1 MGSIEIVLG
10 LAIGIPLV
18 ILLIFR
24 GYNPVTERIAP
35 RIVIEAS
42 PDNFIFESRRSRVQ
56 IEPFVYTRADNESFI
71 VAVGQDFPNDPSIT
85 RIDLFENCNYPEQ
98 VSNRAMLL
106 EAFLRF
112 GITQV
117 TGQSIVHFIMR
128 YIVLRP
134 IIVFR
139 GLESFAPLF
148 CGYHR
153 HIFDSLLKEQV
164 ILAVLYE

>member
-1 MGSIEIVLG
+1 MEPTTLILG
-10 LAIGIPLV
+10 LAFILFV
-18 ILLIFR
+18 ILSVLR
-24 GYNPVTERIAP
+24 KYNSITERIAP

-42 PDNFIFESRRSRVQ
+42 PDNFAFESRRSRVQ
-56 IEPFVYTRADNESFI
+56 IAPFVYVRADNESLM
-71 VAVGQDFPNDPSIT
+71 VAVGQDFPNDPDII
-85 RIDLFENCNYPEQ
+85 RVDLFECHGYPER
-98 VSNRAMLL
+98 VGNRAMML

-112 GITQV
+112 GIGQV
-117 TGQSIVHFIMR
+117 TGHSIAHFIMR

-153 HIFDSLLKEQV
+153 HIFDTLLKMQIV
-164 ILAVLYE
+164 LTVLYE